1 MGTSIWDSV
10 LIEFGKLNQQGLQP
24 GTRAPWARL
33 LEPKVK
39 RVVDHTGVP
48 LIIYA
53 SACTSSALKC
63 PPALL
68 QIDPSDKIP
77 FHSMLE
83 VLSGPKLD
91 VLIHSPGGYAEAT
104 ETIVEEIRRKFGY
117 VRFIVPS
124 YAKSAAA
131 MMVMAGDEILMDEEA
146 ELGPIDP
153 QMLTVN
159 GVVPAEAIKEQFR
172 KASEEILKD
181 SKKVQ
186 VWFPIL
192 QALGPGILVQC
203 DNAIQLSQELVTDW
217 LTKYMFRADLD
228 GKTKARKTADFL
240 SAHGEFKSH
249 GRRIKLEH
257 LSPFGLNLKNLRN
270 TPDLYRAIWEL
281 HCAVDIV
288 LANTAIYKLFYNSA
302 NVAMVRQSGVMA
314 PGIQLM
320 LGQPGQ
326 GIPGPGIPIPAQPPL
341 ALPQEPKAEN
351 S

>member
-10 LIEFGKLNQQGLQP
+10 LNEFTKLNQQGLQP
-24 GTRAPWARL
+24 GVRVPWARL
-33 LEPKVK
+33 LEPRIK
-39 RVVDHTGVP
+39 RVFDLTGIP

-53 SACTSSALKC
+53 SACTSSGAKC
-63 PPALL
+63 PPVLL

-83 VLSGPKLD
+83 ALSGPKLD

-153 QMLTVN
+153 QMLTAN

-172 KASEEILKD
+172 KASEEILAD
-181 SKKVQ
+181 SKRVQ

-217 LTKYMFRADLD
+217 LTKYMFRADKD
-228 GKTKARKTADFL
+228 GAAKAK
-240 SAHGEFKSH
+240 E
-249 GRRIKLEH
+249 GR
-257 LSPFGLNLKNLRN
+257 
-270 TPDLYRAIWEL
+270 
-281 HCAVDIV
+281 
-288 LANTAIYKLFYNSA
+288 
-302 NVAMVRQSGVMA
+302 
-314 PGIQLM
+314 
-320 LGQPGQ
+320 
-326 GIPGPGIPIPAQPPL
+326 
-341 ALPQEPKAEN
+341 
-351 S
+351 